1 MLADVRRPREGV
13 AMSGENGE
21 GQEARS
27 DPSADFLKHLEEA
40 GFFKQIAVLEAN
52 LKTIADDLKTLGQAT
67 IERTSETETLVAHV
81 LAIEAILKAM
91 IQAAP
96 IDFEAVRDV
105 IGQTTAAATGGT
117 DGNPKVAA
125 IAETIVKPAGGG
137 ESSA

>member
-1 MLADVRRPREGV
+1 
-13 AMSGENGE
+13 MSGENGE

-117 DGNPKVAA
+117 DGNP
-125 IAETIVKPAGGG
+125 
-137 ESSA
+137 

>member
-1 MLADVRRPREGV
+1 
-13 AMSGENGE
+13 MSGENGE
-21 GQEARS
+21 GQETRP
-27 DPSADFLKHLEEA
+27 DLSADFLKHLEEA

-91 IQAAP
+91 IQASP